1 MLCARVFL
9 AAVGLGALVFLVA
22 GLNEASLLP
31 RLRAFHVLD
40 VVLHIELVL
49 VDFLLRKRLIF
60 RRIGARHGSLELDA
74 AHHGRGIFAG
84 LREGELGA
92 VGEGQGWGAV
102 TTLEARSQDSSM
114 LIRRVLRVG
123 RRVAGGGEGG

>member
-1 MLCARVFL
+1 M
-9 AAVGLGALVFLVA
+9 
-22 GLNEASLLP
+22 
-31 RLRAFHVLD
+31 
-40 VVLHIELVL
+40 
-49 VDFLLRKRLIF
+49 
-60 RRIGARHGSLELDA
+60 
-74 AHHGRGIFAG
+74 
-84 LREGELGA
+84 GA